1 MSRIACLRIPRF
13 PIAAQLKYDPSLKN
27 KPLVLVSGGEGKK
40 ALNQKVVVCSIQA
53 SKDYVQPGMR
63 LSEARAICSDL
74 HSLPYDTKLYEEA
87 QTEIARELINLSP
100 RVSGF
105 EPGFFLLDASGL
117 SHLGG
122 ENRFAANALKILSKL
137 KYVDAK
143 VGIADSAFAAS
154 LATRIKGRRWHMV
167 PSGKDK
173 KFISPMPV
181 EYLPLS
187 SESVDILR
195 DLGIKTIGDF
205 AGLSI
210 SSVSERFG
218 EEGKKAHELALGLDH
233 RRPTLPQVFK
243 ERQCSMEI
251 GAPIESLNQT
261 MFILK
266 SLIDRLASDLKRD
279 GLCAEE
285 LLVSFFN
292 EEDLFDE
299 RPIKLIAP
307 TNSAKFLIE
316 VIKLSLETTKLQ
328 REFTGIRI
336 AVQRFCDESWHQ
348 SHLSISE
355 HSQDEQLMLNE
366 PSILLLQRLST
377 RLGEGKVVQPQ
388 ASDGYGLSGNGC
400 WAPIIDAGARTV
412 KRTVSQTYKQ
422 AVTPVDVDYILK
434 RAGASGLVSSL
445 VLKKPQEP
453 IKVMVELM
461 DDQPVSLA
469 YGGNWYRISLITTPE
484 CLSGFWWDKM
494 IRNSYYVAMIQP
506 SSKSEI
512 SESLVV
518 LLAKEHLHDTW
529 QIEGVYD

>member
-1 MSRIACLRIPRF
+1 
-13 PIAAQLKYDPSLKN
+13 
-27 KPLVLVSGGEGKK
+27 VTGGDGKK
-40 ALNQKVVVCSIQA
+40 AINQKVAVCSIQA
-53 SKDYVQPGMR
+53 SKEYIQPGMR

-74 HSLPYDTKLYEEA
+74 HSLSYDSKLYEEA

-100 RVSGF
+100 RVSACELGV
-105 EPGFFLLDASGL
+105 FLLDASGL

-122 ENRFAANALKILSKL
+122 ESRFATNALKILSKL
-137 KYVDAK
+137 KYLDAK
-143 VGIADSAFAAS
+143 IGIADSAFAAS
-154 LATRIKGRRWHMV
+154 IATRLKGRRWHMV

-173 KFISPMPV
+173 KFIAQMPV
-181 EYLPLS
+181 SYLPLS
-187 SESVDILR
+187 MESVEILR
-195 DLGIKTIGDF
+195 DLGIRTIGDF

-210 SSVSERFG
+210 TAIAERFS
-218 EEGKKAHELALGLDH
+218 EEGRRAHELALGLDY

-243 ERQCSMEI
+243 DRQCSMEI
-251 GAPIESLNQT
+251 GAPVESLNQT
-261 MFILK
+261 LFILK
-266 SLIDRLASDLKRD
+266 SLIDRLASDLKGD

-292 EEDLFDE
+292 EDDLFDE

-336 AVQRFCDESWHQ
+336 SVQRFCEESWHQ
-348 SHLSISE
+348 SHISISE
-355 HSQDEQLMLNE
+355 HSEAEQLMLNE
-366 PSILLLQRLST
+366 PSMLLLQRLST

-388 ASDGYGLSGNGC
+388 ASDSYGLSGNGC
-400 WAPIIDAGARTV
+400 WVPIIDTRARSV
-412 KRTVSQTYKQ
+412 KRTLSQTYRQ
-422 AVTPVDVDYILK
+422 SVIPVDVDYILK
-434 RAGASGLVSSL
+434 RAGANGLVSSL
-445 VLKKPQEP
+445 VLKKSHEP
-453 IKVMVELM
+453 IKVMVELKEN
-461 DDQPVSLA
+461 QPISLA

-506 SSKSEI
+506 SVKSDI

>member
-13 PIAAQLKYDPSLKN
+13 PIAAQQKYDPALKN
-27 KPLVLVSGGEGKK
+27 KPLVLVTGGEGKK
-40 ALNQKVVVCSIQA
+40 ALNQKIVACSIQA
-53 SKDYVQPGMR
+53 SKEYIQPGMR
-63 LSEARAICSDL
+63 LSEARAICGDL
-74 HSLPYDTKLYEEA
+74 ISLSYDTKLYEEA
-87 QTEIARELINLSP
+87 QTEIARQLINLSP

-105 EPGFFLLDASGL
+105 EPGIFLLDASGL

-122 ENRFAANALKILSKL
+122 ESRFAANALKILSRL
-137 KYVDAK
+137 SYLDAK

-154 LATRIKGRRWHMV
+154 VATHLKDRRWHMV
-167 PSGKDK
+167 PSGTDK

-187 SESVDILR
+187 VESVEILR

-205 AGLSI
+205 AGLSLT
-210 SSVSERFG
+210 SVAERFS
-218 EEGKKAHELALGLDH
+218 EEGRRAHELALGLDH

-243 ERQCSMEI
+243 DRQCSMEI
-251 GAPIESLNQT
+251 GAPIDSLNQT
-261 MFILK
+261 LFILK
-266 SLIDRLASDLKRD
+266 SLIDRLTADLKRD

-285 LLVSFFN
+285 LSVSFFN
-292 EEDLFDE
+292 EDDLFDE

-328 REFTGIRI
+328 REFTGVRI
-336 AVQRFCDESWHQ
+336 SVQRFCGETWQQ
-348 SHLSISE
+348 SHLSISD
-355 HSQDEQLMLNE
+355 HAVDEQLELSE
-366 PSILLLQRLST
+366 PSMLLLQRLTT

-388 ASDGYGLSGNGC
+388 ASDGYGLAGNGC
-400 WAPIIDAGARTV
+400 WMPVIDTKARSV
-412 KRTVSQTYKQ
+412 KRTVAETYKQ
-422 AVTPVDVDYILK
+422 AIAPLDVDYILK
-434 RAGASGLVSSL
+434 RAGASGLVSNL
-445 VLKKPQEP
+445 VLKKPPEP
-453 IKVMVELM
+453 VKVMVELK
-461 DDQPVSLA
+461 DGRPASLA
-469 YGGNWYRISLITTPE
+469 YCGHWYRISLITTPE

-506 SSKSEI
+506 SQKSEI

-518 LLAKEHLHDTW
+518 LLAKEHIQETW